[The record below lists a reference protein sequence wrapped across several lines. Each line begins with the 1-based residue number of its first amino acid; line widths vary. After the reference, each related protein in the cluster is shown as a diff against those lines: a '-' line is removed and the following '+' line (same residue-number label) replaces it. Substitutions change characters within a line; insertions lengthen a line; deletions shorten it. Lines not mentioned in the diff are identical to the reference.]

1 MNGDRF
7 LLDTNIIIYILGGD
21 KIIAD
26 YLSQKVL
33 YASIISEIEL
43 LGSKSL
49 SPKEEKQIKAFLQ
62 EFKIF
67 SIDQSTKDLAIQLR
81 KQYSL
86 KIPDLIIA
94 ATSINLEI
102 PLVTADSGFKRI
114 AELQI
119 DFYNKYK

>member
-102 PLVTADSGFKRI
+102 PLETADSGFKRI